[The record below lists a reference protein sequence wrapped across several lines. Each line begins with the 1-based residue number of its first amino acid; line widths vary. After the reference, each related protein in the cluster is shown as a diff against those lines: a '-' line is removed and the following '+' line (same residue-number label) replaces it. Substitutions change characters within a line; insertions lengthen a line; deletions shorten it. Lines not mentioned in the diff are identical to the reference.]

1 MKNGIHYEKAVSH
14 IQNMGKSMEN
24 ELISLTNKWHR
35 KQIRGRTVIDEKKFK
50 RDFNQ
55 TQCMDFGF

>member
-24 ELISLTNKWHR
+24 ELISNK
-35 KQIRGRTVIDEKKFK
+35 
-50 RDFNQ
+50 
-55 TQCMDFGF
+55 